1 MIKFF
6 SRIRYHLLDK
16 NKPDGRAG
24 KTAKYFKYAIGEIIL
39 VMVGILLALQVSN
52 WNQQRKAANKEEILL
67 SELHQEFVENRV
79 QFNIVVGKH
88 QEAMDACDSLI
99 VMFPIDIIT
108 VNLDSLAQTSLGLK
122 RRWTFNPSQGI
133 INSLVSTS
141 SFELISNREL
151 RNLLVSWND
160 VIIDY
165 QEDELHSQKFVIDYL
180 NPFLN
185 KYFLYPVRFDDS
197 RVDLTMLTS
206 LEFENL
212 IWQRR
217 EHLTDIL
224 GRDLEFSKLQTTID
238 RIIELSDTNKND

>member
-1 MIKFF
+1 MINFF
-6 SRIRYHLLDK
+6 RKKRKKMADD
-16 NKPDGRAG
+16 NKVL
-24 KTAKYFKYAIGEIIL
+24 KYTRYAIGEIVL
-39 VMVGILLALQVSN
+39 VVIGILIALQIN
-52 WNQQRKAANKEEILL
+52 TWNQQRKAAYKENILL
-67 SELHQEFVENRV
+67 SELHQEFVENKI
-79 QFNIVVGKH
+79 QFNIVVEKH

-99 VMFPIDIIT
+99 ALFPIDIGAI
-108 VNLDSLAQTSLGLK
+108 NLDSLAEKSKPIK

-151 RNLLVSWND
+151 RKLLVSWND

-165 QEDELHSQKFVIDYL
+165 QEDELLSQKFVVSDL

-185 KYFLYPVRFDDS
+185 KHFKYPIKFDDL
-197 RVDLTMLTS
+197 RAEITMLTS

-217 EHLTDIL
+217 EHLLDIIGL
-224 GRDLEFSKLQTTID
+224 DLEFSKLQISID
-238 RIIELSDTNKND
+238 RIIELSDTEKND

>member
-1 MIKFF
+1 MINFF
-6 SRIRYHLLDK
+6 RKKRKKLADD
-16 NKPDGRAG
+16 NKAL
-24 KTAKYFKYAIGEIIL
+24 KYTRYAIGEIVL
-39 VMVGILLALQVSN
+39 VVIGILIALSIN
-52 WNQQRKAANKEEILL
+52 TWTQQRKAANKEEILL
-67 SELHQEFVENRV
+67 SELHQEFIKNKM
-79 QFNIVVGKH
+79 QFDIVVAKH

-99 VMFPIDIIT
+99 AMFPIDIKT
-108 VNLDSLAQTSLGLK
+108 VNLNSLAKMSKPMK

-165 QEDELHSQKFVIDYL
+165 QEDELHSQKFVINYL

-185 KYFLYPVRFDDS
+185 KYFKYPANFEDS

-212 IWQRR
+212 IRQRK
-217 EHLTDIL
+217 EHLLDIL
-224 GRDLEFSKLQTTID
+224 GRDLDLELSKLQITID
-238 RIIELSDTNKND
+238 RIIDLSDTKKMIEQTTK